1 MSALSFP
8 CAEQPGRST
17 RGWQWCNS
25 SPSSSPSSG
34 MGCRWDTS
42 FHHTE
47 DLLHVPPRPI
57 FPDSQRLGTCC
68 SPARSFL
75 CSAGVLTIPAMWW
88 GLCFGPCWDKQDSEI
103 MASCFISPSC
113 RHFQNVIDIFDLHN
127 TESTE
132 DLFFST
138 PKQYFFFFLGGGN
151 MAFQMN
157 LLSLASIFP
166 LVSFTTLQVV
176 CFETAQ
182 TLPAWG
188 QPNPFEGS
196 SEGGCCKVHWR
207 HLLWSLCSLCMGPR
221 MWLSPSFPLLL
232 ST

>member
-1 MSALSFP
+1 
-8 CAEQPGRST
+8 
-17 RGWQWCNS
+17 
-25 SPSSSPSSG
+25 
-34 MGCRWDTS
+34 
-42 FHHTE
+42 
-47 DLLHVPPRPI
+47 
-57 FPDSQRLGTCC
+57 
-68 SPARSFL
+68 
-75 CSAGVLTIPAMWW
+75 
-88 GLCFGPCWDKQDSEI
+88 

-182 TLPAWG
+182 TLPA
-188 QPNPFEGS
+188 
-196 SEGGCCKVHWR
+196 
-207 HLLWSLCSLCMGPR
+207 
-221 MWLSPSFPLLL
+221 
-232 ST
+232 